1 MKKRVFALLLA
12 TSMMAAL
19 VAGCGNKATESSEN
33 KATESSENKTTES
46 TDSTAGTVG
55 ESTATDGPITF
66 PLAETKEFSMLCV
79 INGDTP
85 MDQVDAFKHLNEQS
99 NITFDVNSVPL
110 EDAAEKE
117 GLILAAGD
125 YPDVFIFSSLQKNN
139 IEDYGSQG
147 VFIPLEDYIRTQAP
161 NLTKLLDERNLWPY
175 ITSADGH
182 VYSLPALNTGAELE
196 AGFHVWLN
204 YQWLDNLGMS
214 EPKSLDELY
223 NVLLAFKEKDANGN
237 GDLGDEIP
245 LSVPDGMSYI
255 KNYLPYF
262 GYNLDSDTWLAN
274 QDGNLV
280 YVPTDDGY
288 KEFLRYFTKLYN
300 EGLLDSSSFTQNY
313 DQLAAQGSSGD
324 ILGCFSALA
333 SFQFSGR
340 ELDEN
345 YQILTPFEGQVYPQS
360 TGIGH
365 GNMMI
370 TDACQDPAT
379 LVAWADQLYTQE
391 GGVLYWLGIEGNSF
405 ILNDDKSWAWN
416 IGGPIGDDISTIR
429 EKGTLKY
436 QTAFPGVQPDF
447 WFTGITDP
455 DESYLISQRSKMLDY
470 GKITLPAMTYSVEET
485 ETIATVKADI
495 DSYIDQYGAQVITGE
510 KDLDDSWDEYVSQ
523 MNTMGASEL
532 FGIYKRAF
540 DNAK

>member
-1 MKKRVFALLLA
+1 MKKKVLALLL
-12 TSMMAAL
+12 TSSMMAAL
-19 VAGCGNKATESSEN
+19 VAGCGNKVKDKVTE
-33 KATESSENKTTES
+33 T
-46 TDSTAGTVG
+46 TDSTTNISG
-55 ESTATDGPITF
+55 ESAATDGPITL
-66 PLAETKEFSMLCV
+66 PLTETKEFSMLCV

-85 MDQVDAFKHLNEQS
+85 MDQVDAFQHLNEQS
-99 NITFDVNSVPL
+99 NITFDVNSVPI

-125 YPDVFIFSSLQKNN
+125 YPDVFIFSSLQKND
-139 IEDYGSQG
+139 IEKYGSQG
-147 VFIPLEDYIRTQAP
+147 VFIPLEDHIRTQAP
-161 NLTKLLDERNLWPY
+161 NLTKLLDDRNLWPY

-182 VYSLPALNTGAELE
+182 VYSMPALNTGAELE

-204 YQWLDNLGMS
+204 YQWLSNLGLP

-223 NVLLAFKEKDANGN
+223 NVLLAFKEQDANGN

-255 KNYLPYF
+255 INYLPYF

-280 YVPTDDGY
+280 YVPTNDGY
-288 KEFLRYFTKLYN
+288 KEFLRYFTKLYK

-313 DQLAAQGSSGD
+313 DQLAAKGSSGD
-324 ILGCFSALA
+324 ILGSFSALA
-333 SFQFSGR
+333 SFQFVGR
-340 ELDEN
+340 EQDEK
-345 YQILTPFEGQVYPQS
+345 YQILTPFEGQSYPQS
-360 TGIGH
+360 TGIGQ

-391 GGVLYWLGIEGNSF
+391 GGALYWLGIEGNSY
-405 ILNDDKSWAWN
+405 IVNDDGSWSWN
-416 IGGPIGDDISTIR
+416 VGGVIGDDTSTIR

-455 DESYLISQRSKMLDY
+455 DEGYLISQRSKMLNW
-470 GKITLPAMTYSVEET
+470 GQITLPAMTYSVEDT
-485 ETIATVKADI
+485 ETIATIKADI
-495 DSYIDQYGAQVITGE
+495 DSFINQYGAQVITGE
-510 KDLDDSWDEYVSQ
+510 KDLDASWDDYVSK
-523 MNTMGASEL
+523 MNKMGASEL
-532 FGIYKRAF
+532 FEIYKKAF